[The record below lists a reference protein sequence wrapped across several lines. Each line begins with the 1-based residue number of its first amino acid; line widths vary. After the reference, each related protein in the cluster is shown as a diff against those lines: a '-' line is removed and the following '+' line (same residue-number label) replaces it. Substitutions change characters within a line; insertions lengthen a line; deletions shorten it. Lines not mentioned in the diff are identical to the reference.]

1 MERTVERRSSDMK
14 EIIIGSRK
22 SRLALIQTE
31 LIADQLRETFPEVRI
46 QVRKIETTGDRR
58 QDLSLDQMGG
68 KGVFIKELDRALL
81 QGEID
86 LAVHSLK
93 DMPMETAEGL
103 RMEAAW
109 PREDARDVLV
119 LSGRKDG
126 MERDGRDRLFL
137 LPQKASG

>member
-58 QDLSLDQMGG
+58 QDLSLDQMEEKAYSSRNWTGRCCRERS
-68 KGVFIKELDRALL
+68 IWQCTALKICRWKR
-81 QGEID
+81 QRDCGW
-86 LAVHSLK
+86 
-93 DMPMETAEGL
+93 
-103 RMEAAW
+103 EAAW

-119 LSGRKDG
+119 LPEGK
-126 MERDGRDRLFL
+126 MEWKGT
-137 LPQKASG
+137 A